1 MRVIVSLGYNQV
13 KKKFAKNYT
22 KSIKKTRSQ
31 SLRTGFSLS
40 VAADIITIIGSS
52 NLSTAL
58 MKSLDF

>member
-40 VAADIITIIGSS
+40 VAADIIAIIGSS
-52 NLSTAL
+52 NLSIAPI
-58 MKSLDF
+58 KFLDF

>member
-13 KKKFAKNYT
+13 KKKFAKNYI

-31 SLRTGFSLS
+31 LLRTSFSLS
-40 VAADIITIIGSS
+40 VAAGIIAIIGSS
-52 NLSTAL
+52 NLSTAS